1 MAIYRQ
7 FNIVGPESPES
18 SDVISNVKDIVSS
31 GMWENGT
38 STLTSFFTSSTQS
51 GSSGA
56 HYLDIYGTDPQTDP
70 TARPQFSIT
79 YAHFYGSGSLGTKGV
94 AGDRASATMY
104 RQLSQTLLGPNENR
118 FTFAGTGDNITPDY
132 VYAISIARQ
141 QLREKMDPGNWEL
154 HLSGSAVSHTNGIG
168 GVVKLIDDSNSTT
181 DPKVN
186 QGGRVF
192 NVVSGSITAGTADI
206 NTTAASQPGGAYGL
220 FYPDLGMIILN
231 GPILNASASLGIR
244 RIGTSEGEFASG
256 TITTSNEEGGN
267 VGKFYGALTGSA
279 ASKIADGGAGNTAYF
294 AARREEVITSQ
305 HYFCRIPNKEF
316 NFSSNPSFATASD
329 GSFTQPTFFKN
340 PKTFITQVGL
350 YNDAGEL
357 LAVAKLSKPLLKNYS
372 REAIIKVKLDF

>member
-1 MAIYRQ
+1 MSIFKN
-7 FNIVGPESPES
+7 FNIAPADSPES

-31 GMWENGT
+31 GMWADGAA
-38 STLTSFFTSSTQS
+38 SLTAFFTSSVQS
-51 GSSGA
+51 ASSA
-56 HYLDIYGTDPQTDP
+56 EHYLDVYAADPATDSN
-70 TARPQFSIT
+70 AKPQFSIA
-79 YAHFYGSGSLGTKGV
+79 YGHIFGSGSAGTKGV
-94 AGDRASATMY
+94 TGNRASAAIY
-104 RQLSQTLLGPNENR
+104 RQLSQTLLGPNEER
-118 FTFAGTGDNITPDY
+118 FTFAGTGDHIQPDY
-132 VYAISIARQ
+132 VYALSVSRG

-154 HLSGSAVSHTNGIG
+154 HMSASTSASSVASDVI
-168 GVVKLIDDSNSTT
+168 KLIDDSNSTT

-192 NVVSGSITAGTADI
+192 NIVSGSITSGQADVD
-206 NTTAASQPGGAYGL
+206 TTAANQAGGAFGL
-220 FYPDLGMIILN
+220 FYPDLGIMIFN
-231 GPILNASASLGIR
+231 GPILNASMSLHHGSDGNPAR
-244 RIGTSEGEFASG
+244 L
-256 TITTSNEEGGN
+256 TTLDSNLEGGN
-267 VGKFYGALTGSA
+267 VGKFFGAITGSG
-279 ASKIADGGAGNTAYF
+279 DAGRTPYF

-357 LAVAKLSKPLLKNYS
+357 LAIAKLSKPLLKSYS